1 MLTNPIAIVGAAA
14 LRVGTY
20 MTAPGATAAATEA
33 DRLFPVVR
41 DAVNQAGISIG
52 DIDTAV
58 FTSNPPISRQ
68 KGFPAFMAARLGLTC
83 STQLCEVS
91 ALGATGAIAFDHAAA
106 DIALG
111 RSEYALALGVCNQA
125 NEKPYKAAN
134 RGVTVVGDVDF
145 QAPFGATPISWYAMD
160 ASRYLYEF
168 DVSREQVAVVAQKSR
183 AFAQHNPVAQYRRP
197 LPMEE
202 ILDAPDIV
210 VPLGRWEVP
219 SQADGAICLVLT
231 SIENARAGSKRFATV
246 RSRGF
251 GHDGHHQIGY
261 KAHDMLD
268 LPAAR
273 SAVERALSAADVALG
288 DIDLFELYSP
298 CTITEVM
305 VSEAIGLFDR
315 GTGAVAATS
324 GNTGLGGATPI
335 NTSGGCL
342 ARGHPPPLTGLYS
355 LLECFEQVTGKAA
368 KRQVVGARRA
378 LCLAEGG
385 HYNLAVAH
393 VVEGIDS

>member
-1 MLTNPIAIVGAAA
+1 M
-14 LRVGTY
+14 
-20 MTAPGATAAATEA
+20 
-33 DRLFPVVR
+33 
-41 DAVNQAGISIG
+41 
-52 DIDTAV
+52 
-58 FTSNPPISRQ
+58 
-68 KGFPAFMAARLGLTC
+68 
-83 STQLCEVS
+83 
-91 ALGATGAIAFDHAAA
+91 GATGAIAFDHAAA

-111 RSEYALALGVCNQA
+111 RSDYALALGVCNQA
-125 NEKPYKAAN
+125 NEKPYRAAD

-160 ASRYLYEF
+160 ASRYLYDF
-168 DVSREQVAVVAQKSR
+168 DVSREQVASVAQKSR
-183 AFAQHNPVAQYRRP
+183 AFAQYNPIAQYKQP
-197 LPMEE
+197 LSMEE
-202 ILDAPDIV
+202 ILAEPEIV
-210 VPLGRWEVP
+210 EPLGRWEVP

-231 SIENARAGSKRFATV
+231 STDNARAGSKRFATV

-273 SAVERALSAADVALG
+273 AAVEQALSAAAVGID
-288 DIDLFELYSP
+288 DIDLFELYAP

-305 VSEAIGLFDR
+305 VSEAIGLYGR
-315 GTGAVAATS
+315 GAGAAAAIS
-324 GNTGLGGATPI
+324 GKTGLGGERPI

-368 KRQVVGARRA
+368 KRQIDGARRA

-393 VVEGIDS
+393 VVEGNDS